1 MQIANNLKFIHLVYA
16 KTSNTTKN
24 FQSYDYAI
32 VKLPVAFT
40 LNHYVNPICLPE
52 TFPVFNHDQWF
63 WEDKDLTIAGWG
75 DRLDGLSDKLLYG
88 YVKKVSRDKCDLNPP
103 TVSQQKNFYL
113 NNSIC
118 VAGAGEACYRDE
130 GGPLSWDNGYD
141 GGRAYL
147 G

>member
-1 MQIANNLKFIHLVYA
+1 MYE
-16 KTSNTTKN
+16 KTSDPAKY

-52 TFPVFNHDQWF
+52 SFQSVHGHDQWF
-63 WEDKDLTIAGWG
+63 WEDLDLTIAGWG
-75 DRLDGLSDKLLYG
+75 DNLGGLNNKLFYG
-88 YVKKVSRDKCDLNPP
+88 NVRKVSRDKCDLNPP
-103 TVSQQKNFYL
+103 AVSQQKNFYL

-118 VAGAGEACYRDE
+118 VAGIDYTDAACYRDE
-130 GGPLSWDNGYD
+130 GGPLFWDH
-141 GGRAYL
+141 GGRAWL